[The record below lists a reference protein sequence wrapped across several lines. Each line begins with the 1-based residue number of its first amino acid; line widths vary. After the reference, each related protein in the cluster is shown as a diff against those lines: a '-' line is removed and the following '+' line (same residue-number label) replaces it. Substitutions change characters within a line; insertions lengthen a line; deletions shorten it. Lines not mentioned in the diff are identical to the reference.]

1 MGEKAPVYTELD
13 ARQNDGHTVQ
23 LLWDAESGETA
34 IRIEQRDPP
43 KVIQFQV
50 LGEKAMQAFNHP
62 YAYAP
67 PEALK

>member
-13 ARQNDGHTVQ
+13 SRHNDGHTVQ
-23 LLWDAESGETA
+23 LLWDPESNETS
-34 IRIEQRDPP
+34 IRIEQDEPH

-62 YAYAP
+62 YAFAP
-67 PEALK
+67 PNLLK